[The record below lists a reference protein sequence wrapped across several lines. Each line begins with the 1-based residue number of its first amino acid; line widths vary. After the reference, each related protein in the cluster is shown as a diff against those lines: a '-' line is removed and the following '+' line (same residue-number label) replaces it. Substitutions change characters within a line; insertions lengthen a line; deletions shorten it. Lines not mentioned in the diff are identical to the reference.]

1 MEIQG
6 KVVAVLN
13 PQTYTSQKNG
23 NTYVTNQFVIE
34 TQGQYPKKV
43 AFKVMGEDKFA
54 QMQIAVGGFYN
65 VSFDVESREWQGKW
79 FTECQAWR
87 AVRMDGQQAAAPA
100 ANAGT
105 TTGNAPSAPAPTSAP
120 AASPMPENNGI
131 GDGSDN
137 LPF

>member
-6 KVVAVLN
+6 KIISVLK
-13 PQTYTSQKNG
+13 PQRFVSQKNG
-23 NTYVTNQFVIE
+23 NEYVTTVFIIE

-43 AFKVMGEDKFA
+43 AMKVMGEDKFK
-54 QMQIAVGGFYN
+54 QMGIVMGGTYN

-87 AVRMDGQQAAAPA
+87 AVRMDGQQASTN
-100 ANAGT
+100 AN
-105 TTGNAPSAPAPTSAP
+105 PSPAPQSHAHNDAKTDDS
-120 AASPMPENNGI
+120 
-131 GDGSDN
+131 N

>member
-6 KVVAVLN
+6 KVIAILE
-13 PQTYTSQKNG
+13 PQRFVSQKNG
-23 NTYVTNQFVIE
+23 NEYVTTVFVIE

-43 AFKVMGEDKFA
+43 AMKVMGEDKFK
-54 QMQIAVGGFYN
+54 QMGIVMGGTYN

-87 AVRMDGQQAAAPA
+87 TQRVDGTQEQTQQ
-100 ANAGT
+100 
-105 TTGNAPSAPAPTSAP
+105 SAPAPAQNP
-120 AASPMPENNGI
+120 LPENNG
-131 GDGSDN
+131 GDGDGEQKDD

>member
-6 KVVAVLN
+6 KVIVILE
-13 PQTYTSQKNG
+13 PQRFVSQKNG
-23 NTYVTNQFVIE
+23 NEYVTTVFVIE

-43 AFKVMGEDKFA
+43 AMKVMGEDKFK
-54 QMQIAVGGFYN
+54 QMGIFMGGTYN

-87 AVRMDGQQAAAPA
+87 AVRMDGQQQAQQPQRQPQAPQ
-100 ANAGT
+100 T
-105 TTGNAPSAPAPTSAP
+105 QIPQ
-120 AASPMPENNGI
+120 
-131 GDGSDN
+131 DGSSEGGADD

>member
-6 KVVAVLN
+6 KVIAILETQRFV
-13 PQTYTSQKNG
+13 SSKNG
-23 NTYVTNQFVIE
+23 NEYVTTVFVIE

-43 AFKVMGEDKFA
+43 AFKVMGEEKFK
-54 QMQIAVGGFYN
+54 QMGIVMGGTYN
-65 VSFDVESREWQGKW
+65 VSFDVDSREWQGKW

-87 AVRMDGQQAAAPA
+87 TQRVDGTQEPRPQAATQTQQQPSIAPA
-100 ANAGT
+100 Q
-105 TTGNAPSAPAPTSAP
+105 
-120 AASPMPENNGI
+120 

>member
-6 KVVAVLN
+6 KIISVLK
-13 PQTYTSQKNG
+13 PQRFVSQKNG
-23 NTYVTNQFVIE
+23 NEYVTTVFVIE

-43 AFKVMGEDKFA
+43 AMKVMGEDKFK
-54 QMQIAVGGFYN
+54 QMGIVMGGTYN

-87 AVRMDGQQAAAPA
+87 AVRMDGQQAST
-100 ANAGT
+100 NES
-105 TTGNAPSAPAPTSAP
+105 PSPAPQPQAHNDSNTDDS
-120 AASPMPENNGI
+120 
-131 GDGSDN
+131 N